1 MDIDLVKTQQ
11 YLEWLK
17 EKLYL
22 NHIAPSAKK
31 RLIYRGEVYRCK
43 FGVGIGSEECKE
55 RPCVILQYDSANK
68 TSPNTLVAPISH
80 TKSTIPIVVPI
91 ETQVNSSGKILL
103 DGNALLGN
111 ITCVNKAR
119 LGERITKL
127 SNKDMNAI
135 DKAIAMSL
143 GILHHYETISNKH
156 NDLLKHSEIIQSKAN
171 DLQNILDTYHFADSD
186 SLVAFLEKVY
196 KSQ

>member
-22 NHIAPSAKK
+22 NHIASSAKK
-31 RLIYRGEVYRCK
+31 RLVYRGEVYRCK

-55 RPCVILQYDSANK
+55 RPCVILQYDSANR

-80 TKSTIPIVVPI
+80 TKSTIPVVVPI
-91 ETQVNSSGKILL
+91 ETQMDSSGKILL

-127 SNKDMNAI
+127 SNKDMYAI

-143 GILHHYETISNKH
+143 GILHHYETTKRQY
-156 NDLLKHSEIIQSKAN
+156 NDLLEYSEKMQSKASI
-171 DLQNILDTYHFADSD
+171 LQNILDTYHFADSD
-186 SLVAFLEKVY
+186 SLVTFLEKNH
-196 KSQ
+196 KA